1 MDSQT
6 KAEILHVLR
15 SGAMEVE
22 GVLPWSSN
30 YAFLVTVCVDEA
42 EVTAVYKPRRGERP
56 LWDFPRG
63 TLSLREQSAFIVSE
77 QLGWD
82 LVPPTALRRGE
93 HGPGSVQY
101 FVPHDPAQHYFTIE
115 SDPIFRIPLQKM
127 ALLDVVINNADR
139 KGGHV
144 LVENNAQDVA
154 DSLIDPAKIW
164 GIDHG
169 ICFHEEYKLRT
180 VIWEFAGEP
189 IPPRLLSDLRFFLG
203 ELEEPES
210 RLRSRLKALL
220 NSGEIG
226 ALMSRVKRLIKEGVF
241 PEPGPGRHYPWPPV

>member
-1 MDSQT
+1 MDSET
-6 KAEILHVLR
+6 KAEILNVLR
-15 SGAMEVE
+15 SGTMEIE

-30 YAFLVTVCVDEA
+30 YAFLVTVCADET
-42 EVTAVYKPRRGERP
+42 EIPAVYKPRRGERP
-56 LWDFPRG
+56 LWDFPQG
-63 TLSLREQSAFIVSE
+63 TLSLREQSSFIVSE

-144 LVENNAQDVA
+144 LVENNAQGGA
-154 DSLIDPAKIW
+154 NSLIDPAKIW

-189 IPPRLLSDLRFFLG
+189 IPSRLLSDLRSFLD
-203 ELEEPES
+203 ELKNPEGC
-210 RLRSRLKALL
+210 LRSKLKPLL
-220 NSGEIG
+220 SRGEID
-226 ALMSRVKRLIKEGVF
+226 ALVSRVEGLAKEGVF
-241 PEPGPGRHYPWPPV
+241 PEPGLGRHYPWPPV